1 MSDPGAEAGGEAASA
16 AAAEAAAARAPLDA
30 CFAPM
35 ALETPETSSD
45 ARRAVA
51 PAADASW
58 RAGFHRGYAPG
69 GYARGG
75 TDLLRALASA
85 SAYVPAP
92 ATGGDPANLDAR
104 FARGAPS
111 SAEAPTGARETAR
124 ATQPSATPEGWTDPS
139 GDRVDVVT
147 TNRYVESSGTHSIQ
161 AWASALLAA
170 SRSQTKPRTE
180 KPRRRD
186 AARVRA
192 TARDVTDSPSHET
205 RRTETPKRTNTQ
217 PAYTNV
223 CVTRDMARRAL
234 RTPKVLAAL
243 ARRAVA
249 DADSADAFVFDAGET
264 RDATDATT
272 DRTCHVTDT
281 ARVDV
286 DRYLRWRKRCSR
298 CSLPPPTG
306 SVTDAFRVSI
316 AVGYQGDALRV
327 APEVLERNPSA
338 WTAAPFEPVGSR
350 GKHVCSFVIAP
361 SGIDSEAA
369 LETVVEIRAQY
380 EQMRLGTMEA
390 GASQKNDGVA
400 RRRKRVVSRSV
411 FSTDEKHPA
420 KIHASEEVF
429 AYDPVTNGSFDEA
442 LARLVSVARAS
453 THTGPFLAYLAG
465 PSAVVSSSAE
475 DDTTSRLA
483 TYAARARRG
492 TRRRRRDEIRAD
504 FDFVALPRDRLGRR
518 RCTPAF
524 ARERATS
531 AFRVAA
537 RRERKSTRAPSSK
550 GEGNR
555 NDARSVFEIAAREP
569 PVTVSRRSKTSRGRD
584 VAFRQKTV
592 TVTSRPRRS
601 ARTRSSPPK
610 KIARWSS
617 R

>member
-139 GDRVDVVT
+139 DRVDVVT
-147 TNRYVESSGTHSIQ
+147 TDRYVESSGTHSIHQ

-186 AARVRA
+186 SSDGVRA
-192 TARDVTDSPSHET
+192 TARDVAYSPSHET

-223 CVTRDMARRAL
+223 CVTRDMARRVL

-243 ARRAVA
+243 AMRAVA
-249 DADSADAFVFDAGET
+249 DADSAAVRFRRR
-264 RDATDATT
+264 RDPRRDRATDATT

-286 DRYLRWRKRCSR
+286 DRYGWRKRY
-298 CSLPPPTG
+298 SLPPPTA

-361 SGIDSEAA
+361 SGIDTEAA

-390 GASQKNDGVA
+390 GAS
-400 RRRKRVVSRSV
+400 R
-411 FSTDEKHPA
+411 TD
-420 KIHASEEVF
+420 
-429 AYDPVTNGSFDEA
+429 
-442 LARLVSVARAS
+442 
-453 THTGPFLAYLAG
+453 
-465 PSAVVSSSAE
+465 
-475 DDTTSRLA
+475 
-483 TYAARARRG
+483 
-492 TRRRRRDEIRAD
+492 RRDGERRVLKRL
-504 FDFVALPRDRLGRR
+504 FDGRK
-518 RCTPAF
+518 
-524 ARERATS
+524 TS
-531 AFRVAA
+531 A
-537 RRERKSTRAPSSK
+537 
-550 GEGNR
+550 
-555 NDARSVFEIAAREP
+555 
-569 PVTVSRRSKTSRGRD
+569 
-584 VAFRQKTV
+584 
-592 TVTSRPRRS
+592 
-601 ARTRSSPPK
+601 
-610 KIARWSS
+610 
-617 R
+617 